1 MKMLIKCIA
10 LALTLAGGTA
20 SASLVTFYGADNGAV
35 SGPNSIAALNNFSA
49 AAGASSLIDFQ
60 GLGNAAGN
68 VANLTV
74 GTGVSLTVTGNAGG
88 GIVND
93 NQHAQSLG
101 FNASAGGS
109 KWLQMY
115 PGFNSSTGATAIFTF
130 ATAINAFGVFL
141 TDTQTNYPGN
151 ITIDFNDGT
160 SQSLEITKNNS
171 TGGLLFFGFTDI
183 GKSFTTVAINTG
195 ATTSFRDIFGI
206 DDVRFAA
213 APSFTVPEPAPLALL
228 GLGLFG
234 IAATR
239 RKTFKQS

>member
-1 MKMLIKCIA
+1 MLIKCIA

-20 SASLVTFYGADNGAV
+20 SASLVTFYGADNGVV
-35 SGPNSIAALNNFSA
+35 SGPNSTAALNNFSA
-49 AAGASSLIDFQ
+49 AAGATSLIDFQ
-60 GLGNAAGN
+60 GLGNGASN

-93 NQHAQSLG
+93 NLQAELLG

-160 SQSLEITKNNS
+160 SQSLDITKNNS

-195 ATTSFRDIFGI
+195 ATTSLRDIFGI

-239 RKTFKQS
+239 RKAFKQS

>member
-1 MKMLIKCIA
+1 
-10 LALTLAGGTA
+10 
-20 SASLVTFYGADNGAV
+20 
-35 SGPNSIAALNNFSA
+35 
-49 AAGASSLIDFQ
+49 
-60 GLGNAAGN
+60 
-68 VANLTV
+68 
-74 GTGVSLTVTGNAGG
+74 GNAGG

-195 ATTSFRDIFGI
+195 ATTSLRDIFGI

-213 APSFTVPEPAPLALL
+213 APPFTVPEPAPLALL

-239 RKTFKQS
+239 RKAFKQS